1 MVNDQ
6 EPRYQLVD
14 SNGNVVG
21 SLFQNA
27 DGNVEI
33 QDETGT
39 GSVFGPNGIVTPAI
53 DAESVST
60 EEATIGGQKSDY
72 HLELLNDGDTDA
84 GSADKITVTGLSNGD
99 VILVDFDG
107 RISANG
113 SLEAIIN
120 DSTGGHAFVTRTGS
134 TLASQTEETWK
145 LIDNGSGEEVPSDG
159 VWRVSSPRFGRN
171 TIHGNGAVA
180 RQAYQPILVE
190 GHQDTTSDWD
200 SLAIDTSAVSD
211 GTVEVYSA

>member
-6 EPRYQLVD
+6 EPRYRLVD

-60 EEATIGGQKSDY
+60 DELKTNPTGSVVHLSSDQTVPTGS
-72 HLELLNDGDTDA
+72 LEQIEFDSASRDPDNLLNDVDN
-84 GSADKITVTGLSNGD
+84 V
-99 VILVDFDG
+99 LVVPDG
-107 RISANG
+107 FS
-113 SLEAIIN
+113 
-120 DSTGGHAFVTRTGS
+120 HARVEL
-134 TLASQTEETWK
+134 TLRWQ
-145 LIDNGSGEEVPSDG
+145 
-159 VWRVSSPRFGRN
+159 
-171 TIHGNGAVA
+171 
-180 RQAYQPILVE
+180 
-190 GHQDTTSDWD
+190 
-200 SLAIDTSAVSD
+200 
-211 GTVEVYSA
+211 GTVETDTLVPAKNLSFSFPANGGMEGSNIPVNRFGVSTGFFSVSENDEIAAFVEQVSGSDRDIRSASGQTSMEVLLI